1 MFCTECGSK
10 NSEGFKFCANCGS
23 KNIQVHVESIKVS
36 PTTSDDE
43 IVQYVVRPKG
53 VFLGLDNNKTD
64 DNLCDVFKKMVG
76 AKFFDDIIFDAI
88 FTNKRVLIRPVS
100 KIPAHMWVLGALISP
115 SLATTADLLNRKVSS
130 FLTSP
135 SESLIG
141 KSVELDILSS
151 LPYWT
156 LESIN
161 EVKQSLP
168 SFWNGAGT
176 IISFKEQISFNED
189 KHSTNLL
196 LVFEGSATESKKQFK
211 DYSGIAKLCNFE
223 DSRIGKV

>member
-1 MFCTECGSK
+1 MFCTECGFENLVS
-10 NSEGFKFCANCGS
+10 FKFCANCGA
-23 KNIQVHVESIKVS
+23 KNLQVDVEPTKVS
-36 PTTSDDE
+36 PSTLDDE
-43 IVQYVVRPKG
+43 IVQYVVRPQG
-53 VFLGLDNNKTD
+53 VFLGLDNDKID
-64 DNLCDVFKKMVG
+64 ENLCDIYKKMVG
-76 AKFFDDIIFDAI
+76 AKFFDDILFDAI

-100 KIPAHMWVLGALISP
+100 KIPAHMWMLGALISP

-135 SESLIG
+135 SDSLIG

-156 LESIN
+156 LKSIN

-168 SFWNGAGT
+168 SLWNGAGT
-176 IISFKEQISFNED
+176 IISFKEQISFNVD
-189 KHSTNLL
+189 KHNTNLL
-196 LVFEGSATESKKQFK
+196 LVFEGSATQSKKQFK
-211 DYSGIAKLCNFE
+211 EYSGIARLCNFD